1 MYIDS
6 KHMYIYI
13 SYWSK
18 GSNCRACMERKPYSL
33 SREQTENEVSALALI
48 AEWNNLFFSEACI

>member
-1 MYIDS
+1 
-6 KHMYIYI
+6 MYIYI

-33 SREQTENEVSALALI
+33 SREQTENEVSELALI